1 MKRTIRLRKG
11 SRPLPWMNGNA
22 SFEVRFCLLR
32 RDVAPAVL
40 MGLRVY
46 RWGSMILLAIL
57 LAGCA
62 GTAPKTAE
70 PPRMETP
77 KAIESLDIPLPGPSS
92 EADAAYLGLE
102 ESTDAF
108 RMDQIKAGVLVVEVF
123 DMYCRFCQGMAPKV
137 DEVYELNL
145 RSGFAGEVKMIG
157 IGRMNTALEV
167 ATFKEKYKVKFP
179 LFPDN
184 DLSITRALQAQD
196 EGTPHF
202 MVIKMAPGAR
212 VEVVHTF
219 TGAFEDPKAFYDV
232 ILEHSGLEKGVKP

>member
-1 MKRTIRLRKG
+1 M
-11 SRPLPWMNGNA
+11 
-22 SFEVRFCLLR
+22 R
-32 RDVAPAVL
+32 R
-40 MGLRVY
+40 
-46 RWGSMILLAIL
+46 SMILLAIL
-57 LAGCA
+57 LARCA
-62 GTAPKTAE
+62 GTEPQTAE
-70 PPRMETP
+70 EPRLEAP
-77 KAIESLDIPLPGPSS
+77 REIESLHIPLPGPSS
-92 EADAAYLGLE
+92 DADAAYLGLE
-102 ESTDAF
+102 ESKNAF

-145 RSGFAGEVKMIG
+145 HSGFATEVKMIG

-184 DLSITRALQAQD
+184 DLSITKALQAQD

-202 MVIKMAPGAR
+202 IVIRMAPGDR

-232 ILEHSGLEKGVKP
+232 VLERSGLRKE

>member
-1 MKRTIRLRKG
+1 MKRT
-11 SRPLPWMNGNA
+11 M
-22 SFEVRFCLLR
+22 
-32 RDVAPAVL
+32 
-40 MGLRVY
+40 M
-46 RWGSMILLAIL
+46 LLAIL

-62 GTAPKTAE
+62 RTAPQTAE
-70 PPRMETP
+70 PPRMEAP

-102 ESTDAF
+102 TSTDAF

-145 RSGFAGEVKMIG
+145 RSSFASEVKMIG

-167 ATFKEKYKVKFP
+167 ATFKEMFKVKFP

-202 MVIKMAPGAR
+202 IVIKRAPGDR

-232 ILEHSGLEKGVKP
+232 ILEHSGLRKE